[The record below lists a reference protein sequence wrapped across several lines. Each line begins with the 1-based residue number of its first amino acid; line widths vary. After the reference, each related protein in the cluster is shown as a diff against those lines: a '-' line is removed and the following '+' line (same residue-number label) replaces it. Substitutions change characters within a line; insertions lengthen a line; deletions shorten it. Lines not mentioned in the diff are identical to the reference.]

1 MSDATL
7 NVMQPARLP
16 RVLVSILNWNG
27 TAKTLACLDSV
38 KNEVAVAPAEV
49 TTLVIDNGSR
59 SEEAAALS
67 AALGARDVVLKC
79 LPQNLGF
86 TGGHN
91 VAIELAI
98 REDYDYIWLLNN
110 DSTVELGTLRELVAE
125 LQAHARCGAVSPV
138 LRDIHD
144 GHIARCVNYH
154 DWDKRKTRLIL
165 DIEEARRFQD
175 AHPEEVWVDG
185 TAVLYRVQALKDT
198 GPLDDRLFAYYDDDD
213 ISMRLVKHGWM
224 VRCALNA
231 TVFHENRKELE
242 EFPLYL
248 VYLLQ
253 RNEMLFL
260 DTHTPPAYRRLLRL
274 KLVDKAMYDAV
285 RYREY
290 GRYTYSDAAL
300 LGMWDYLRGRFGP
313 PAHQRKVPLL
323 LRTACVL
330 AQRVYAIK
338 NANARKA
345 SRRGLAP
352 EQHQST

>member
-7 NVMQPARLP
+7 NLPQAVHLP

-27 TAKTLACLDSV
+27 TAKTLTCLDSV

-67 AALGARDVVLKC
+67 EAVASRDVVLEC
-79 LPQNLGF
+79 LPHNLGF

-91 VAIELAI
+91 VAIERAI
-98 REDYDYIWLLNN
+98 REGYDYIWLLNN
-110 DSTVELGTLRELVAE
+110 DSTVEIGTLRELVAE
-125 LQAHARCGAVSPV
+125 LQDHARCGAVSPV

-144 GHIARCVNYH
+144 GRIARCVNYH
-154 DWDKRKTRLIL
+154 DWHKRKPRWIL

-175 AHPEEVWVDG
+175 EHPEKVWVDG
-185 TAVLYRVQALKDT
+185 TAVLYRVQALQET

-213 ISMRLVKHGWM
+213 IAMRLVKHNWT

-231 TVFHENRKELE
+231 TVFHENRQELE

-248 VYLLQ
+248 IYLLQ

-260 DTHTPPAYRRLLRL
+260 DTHTPPAHRRLLRL

-300 LGMWDYLRGRFGP
+300 LGMWDYVRGRFGP
-313 PAHQRKVPLL
+313 PAHGRKVPLL
-323 LRTACVL
+323 LRAACML

-338 NANARKA
+338 NAKARKA
-345 SRRGLAP
+345 SGAGLAP
-352 EQHQST
+352 EQQQST